1 MLHTLPGRPAGSERW
16 DAGEA
21 SRPAVDADDIVDGV
35 GGHRPPAELA
45 GLVPIV
51 AGRRTLACADY
62 NPL

>member
-1 MLHTLPGRPAGSERW
+1 M
-16 DAGEA
+16 
-21 SRPAVDADDIVDGV
+21 DADDIVDGV